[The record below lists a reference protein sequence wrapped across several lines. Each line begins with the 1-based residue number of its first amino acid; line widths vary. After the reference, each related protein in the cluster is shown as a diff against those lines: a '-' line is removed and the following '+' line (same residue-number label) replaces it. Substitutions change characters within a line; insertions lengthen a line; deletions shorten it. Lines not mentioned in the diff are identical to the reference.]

1 MKTQDQRKKET
12 KRVDQTQRIRIKEAI
27 QFFNSTV
34 EKKKDKLN
42 MFDLAQQVI
51 QRDILTSSKYQLLC
65 QYNSG
70 SEECPH
76 NYVVSIAT
84 ITGVTTDYL
93 LGLSQHE
100 TIEGNL
106 SELISKQL
114 KK

>member
-1 MKTQDQRKKET
+1 MKTQQQRKKEI
-12 KRVDQTQRIRIKEAI
+12 KRVNATQRIKIKEALS
-27 QFFNSTV
+27 FYNSQV
-34 EKKKDKLN
+34 KAKDALTL
-42 MFDLAQQVI
+42 FDLAQQAI
-51 QRDILTSSKYQLLC
+51 DRDILPASKYQLVS
-65 QYNSG
+65 QYNRG

-76 NYVVSIAT
+76 KYIVSIAT

-106 SELISKQL
+106 SEFISKQL